1 MNAMIDDIRPRK
13 PRGSHRIPLRSM
25 LEDSDERLASSTQQP
40 DHGFKTPEEVAS
52 QDAANQTVP
61 TSPQLKPATAIKP
74 SIKSRWIALLKWR
87 PTRKQWFIIIPAL
100 VLLLVGGTILLLTDH
115 KKVTPVASVIK
126 SAPLK
131 PKKVVAPVTIASK
144 LTGELVSPALANL
157 PVTGVMIENSD
168 DARPQSGLSQAGVIF
183 EALAEGGIT
192 RFMALYEEGQPNS
205 IGPIRSARPY
215 FIDWLAPFDA
225 AYAHVGG
232 SPAGL
237 AEISTLNIKD
247 MDEFYNGNSYTRITS
262 REAPHNVYT
271 SLSSLLS
278 LEQSKGWAS
287 SNFVGFPRKADAP
300 SKSSTVNNINLNIS
314 SLDMAV
320 NYQYD
325 PVLNSYKRSEGGA
338 AMVDANT
345 GQQLEPKVVIAIVV
359 PWTDGALD
367 SSGAYYT
374 DYSDIGSG
382 TAYVFQD
389 GIVTQGTW
397 EKSSQTGQIQ
407 FISSSGAPIQLNAG
421 QTWITAVGSV
431 SEVSYH

>member
-1 MNAMIDDIRPRK
+1 
-13 PRGSHRIPLRSM
+13 
-25 LEDSDERLASSTQQP
+25 
-40 DHGFKTPEEVAS
+40 
-52 QDAANQTVP
+52 
-61 TSPQLKPATAIKP
+61 
-74 SIKSRWIALLKWR
+74 
-87 PTRKQWFIIIPAL
+87 
-100 VLLLVGGTILLLTDH
+100 
-115 KKVTPVASVIK
+115 
-126 SAPLK
+126 
-131 PKKVVAPVTIASK
+131 
-144 LTGELVSPALANL
+144 
-157 PVTGVMIENSD
+157 MIENSD

-397 EKSSQTGQIQ
+397 EKSSQTSQIQ